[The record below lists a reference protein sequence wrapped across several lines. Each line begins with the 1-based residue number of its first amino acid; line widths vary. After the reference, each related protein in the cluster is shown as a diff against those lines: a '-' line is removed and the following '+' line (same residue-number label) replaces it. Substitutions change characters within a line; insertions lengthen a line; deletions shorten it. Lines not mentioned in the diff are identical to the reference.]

1 MVKFSLPTLP
11 RETDS
16 GYYSPRKQ
24 YKSPFFSKCENTLQV
39 NYSTSLPSE
48 ITTSPSMK
56 NTFQVNYS
64 TNLPSEITLNSG
76 VYGYKFR
83 TEFILNDTTY
93 SSNAP
98 YYHTTL
104 CIPA

>member
-11 RETDS
+11 RKIDS

-24 YKSPFFSKCENTLQV
+24 YENPFFSKCENTNQV
-39 NYSTSLPSE
+39 NDSTSLPSE

-64 TNLPSEITLNSG
+64 TSLPSEITLKLRSL
-76 VYGYKFR
+76 R
-83 TEFILNDTTY
+83 LQISD
-93 SSNAP
+93 
-98 YYHTTL
+98 
-104 CIPA
+104 